1 MLPRVKI
8 FFENG
13 ALGSVI
19 PSPDGVLGMVLTGAA
34 VAGKFVLGT
43 AYQIRKF
50 SDLEVTLGI
59 TTVNNANIVKQVKE
73 FYDEAPEGTELW
85 LLGCAN
91 TVSMATMCDKDEAY
105 AKTLIIASNGRVRG
119 IIVSRTPAGAY
130 VPTITHGLDDDVAAA
145 LIKAQALGEWAAVS
159 RFAPVFVL
167 IEGRSYSGTP
177 ADLSDLTQTE
187 YNRVGVLIG
196 DTVNDSKN
204 ACMGLIAARTAINSV
219 QRNIGRVK
227 DGPLPTLVAYIGNKA
242 VELADVESIHD
253 KGYITLRTYVGRSGY
268 FFTDDCLAT
277 KVSDDY
283 RSITARRTIDKAYR
297 IAYDTMLEQLLDEIP
312 VNDNGTMQLTM
323 IKSWQGL
330 VENAIANQMTANGEL
345 SADVTNPKDRG
356 VECYIDPTQNIVST
370 SLINI
375 KVRVR
380 PFGYGRYIDVYLG
393 FKTVNV

>member
-13 ALGSVI
+13 ALGSVV

-50 SDLEVTLGI
+50 ADLETTLGI
-59 TTVNNANIVKQVKE
+59 TTVNNANIVKQVGE
-73 FYDEAPEGTELW
+73 FYDMAPEGTELW

-177 ADLSDLTQTE
+177 ADLSDLTLTE
-187 YNRVGVLIG
+187 YNRAGVLIG
-196 DTVNDSKN
+196 DTVSDSKN
-204 ACMGLIAARTAINSV
+204 ACMGLLAARIAVNPV

-227 DGPLPTLVAYIGNKA
+227 DGALPTLVAYIGNKA

-253 KGYITLRTYVGRSGY
+253 KGYITLRTFVGRAGY
-268 FFTDDCLAT
+268 FFTDDSLAT

-312 VNDNGTMQLTM
+312 VNEDGTMQLTM

-356 VECYIDPTQNIVST
+356 VECYIDPTQNVVST
-370 SLINI
+370 SLV
-375 KVRVR
+375 KVQVRVR